1 MAMFSAL
8 GLLLL
13 CQLLTS
19 SLAQVGDGLSS
30 AQYCSAT
37 VVLNC
42 ASLINMS
49 HLVFG
54 IVQRYRGSAHVSPS
68 LVHKCALR

>member
-30 AQYCSAT
+30 AQCCSAT
-37 VVLNC
+37 VALNC
-42 ASLINMS
+42 ARLIMCHGVWNC
-49 HLVFG
+49 VEA
-54 IVQRYRGSAHVSPS
+54 Y
-68 LVHKCALR
+68 K

>member
-30 AQYCSAT
+30 TQHCSAT
-37 VVLNC
+37 VALNY

-49 HLVFG
+49 DMVFG
-54 IVQRYRGSAHVSPS
+54 IVQRYRSSAHVSSS
-68 LVHKCALR
+68 LVKCAL